1 MNDVTREEA
10 RECTLQCYEELKR
23 ELGRPP
29 TLKELVELS
38 GISIPVTR
46 AFLTIAGKSLSN
58 PRALRLGGHG
68 T

>member
-10 RECTLQCYEELKR
+10 RECTLQCYGELRR

-38 GISIPVTR
+38 GIPIPITR
-46 AFLTIAGKSLSN
+46 AFLTIASMKLSN